1 MNLPRPGAS
10 HQDNL
15 IATILNCDEHNR
27 REWLDLDR
35 IAAFQGL
42 DAIEFRAR
50 FAELETAWSMRPRT
64 DDGMECGK

>member
-1 MNLPRPGAS
+1 LLA
-10 HQDNL
+10 
-15 IATILNCDEHNR
+15 CDEHNR

-64 DDGMECGK
+64 DDGAEGK